1 MLSNLQM
8 LLKLPQKWAIEL
20 TAEAISN
27 LIGIKFQIKLQ
38 RQLEKQIKNQ

>member
-20 TAEAISN
+20 TAEAIRN
-27 LIGIKFQIKLQ
+27 LIGNKIPDKTT
-38 RQLEKQIKNQ
+38 ETA